1 MIKVCT
7 LASSSAGNSTYVET
21 SHYKILIDLGR
32 TKKYLSEKLSE
43 IGEKIAQDEGLN
55 FLAVDFKKKDGFLKT
70 NKISREL
77 ELYRQNY
84 CGCKFSLR

>member
-43 IGEKIAQDEGLN
+43 IG
-55 FLAVDFKKKDGFLKT
+55 VDYKNID
-70 NKISREL
+70 
-77 ELYRQNY
+77 YVY
-84 CGCKFSLR
+84 

>member
-32 TKKYLSEKLSE
+32 TKKIFER
-43 IGEKIAQDEGLN
+43 
-55 FLAVDFKKKDGFLKT
+55 KT
-70 NKISREL
+70 
-77 ELYRQNY
+77 
-84 CGCKFSLR
+84 F